1 MNARKPIIMI
11 ILLWALTA
19 VFAACTPQTVEVT
32 RVVTETV
39 TEEVEVT
46 RVVEGEVVIETVTE
60 EIEVTR
66 VVEVEVEAEE
76 VPVAEA
82 GEDDV
87 VTINWWGTER
97 GRDTAETREM
107 HFQLA
112 RAFEEEN
119 PNTKIAVSLFPSR
132 GFSNRVLTA
141 IAAGEGPDVF
151 YHYFATDIATQGFIE
166 DLTPYIEASDFDP
179 AERWFPIGQQRAVYD
194 GRYYGVP
201 RDATAGFIAYNKDML
216 DAAGLA
222 YPEEGWTIAEYRDMA
237 IALTDADNDQYG
249 IGAIVGTPGCF
260 QWSSFSFNMG
270 TDFLSPDG
278 SEVAGYL
285 DTPEAIEA
293 LKFCMDLTAT
303 DQVAAPAGLQ
313 EQFGELVFVS
323 GQVGLQHI
331 STWELAAINEQA
343 DFNWGV
349 VAPPRY
355 DENTEEIAWTDS
367 YIYYMASDAEQKQ
380 RTWEFMEWLSG
391 PEAGMIMAEAGIWTP
406 AVPAVWEELGWQ
418 DDPVL
423 GVAWNELQ
431 KETKVANY
439 ERSQFYWDCVGDIFY
454 DVWTNYVDLGDTDIE
469 GFLATAV
476 PDAQSC
482 LDDNYASLGE

>member
-1 MNARKPIIMI
+1 MNARKPIII
-11 ILLWALTA
+11 ALLLLALTA
-19 VFAACTPQTVEVT
+19 VFAACAAETVEVT

-46 RVVEGEVVIETVTE
+46 RVVEGEVVTEIEEVE
-60 EIEVTR
+60 VEVTR
-66 VVEVEVEAEE
+66 VVEIEIPAEE
-76 VPVAEA
+76 EAAVEA

-87 VTINWWGTER
+87 VTITWWGTER

-107 HFQLA
+107 HFELA
-112 RAFEEEN
+112 RAFEEEH
-119 PNTKIAVSLFPSR
+119 PNTKIAVALFPSR

-179 AERWFPIGQQRAVYD
+179 AERWFPIGNQRAVYD

-201 RDATAGFIAYNKDML
+201 RDATAGFIAYNMDML

-222 YPEEGWTIAEYRDMA
+222 YPEEGWTIADYRDMA
-237 IALTDADNDQYG
+237 IALTDVETDQYG

-278 SEVAGYL
+278 SEVVGYL
-285 DTPEAIEA
+285 DTPEAVEA
-293 LKFCMDLTAT
+293 LQFCMDLTAT

-313 EQFGELVFVS
+313 EQFGELVFLS

-331 STWELAAINEQA
+331 STWELAALNEDA

-355 DENTEEIAWTDS
+355 DENADQIAWTDS
-367 YIYYMASDAEQKQ
+367 YAYYMASDTVEKQ

-391 PEAGMIMAEAGIWTP
+391 PEAGMMMAEAGIWTP
-406 AVPAVWEELGWQ
+406 ATPAVWEELGWQ
-418 DDPVL
+418 DDPIL

-431 KETKVANY
+431 KETRVANY

-476 PDAQSC
+476 PEAQMC
-482 LDDNYASLGE
+482 LDDNYASQE